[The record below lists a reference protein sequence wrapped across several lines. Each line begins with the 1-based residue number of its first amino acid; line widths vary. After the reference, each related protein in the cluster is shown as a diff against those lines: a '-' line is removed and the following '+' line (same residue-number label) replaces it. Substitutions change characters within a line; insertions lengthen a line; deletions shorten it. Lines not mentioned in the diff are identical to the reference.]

1 MPIRYTKKSIFNI
14 EADAVVNTVNCKG
27 VMGKGLALEF
37 KKRFPEMYK
46 EYRRK
51 CEEGE
56 IRIGY
61 IHLYEIRQKRIDSP
75 FKFILNF
82 PTKKD
87 WRHKSKTEYIEEGLK
102 YFRKYVA
109 DYLRRGIK
117 TVVFPKL
124 GCQHGGLNWEKEVK
138 PLMEKYLENL
148 DLNIYISLNEPFKI
162 KIKELYKNQTNI
174 IVEGIIS
181 KIRKESNIFVP
192 KFGKSILVS
201 CILKDDTGSV
211 PLEIWRIANK
221 TLPNI
226 VEGNKVRLTGAYT
239 KMKFGK
245 IHLIL
250 SLDKNGKIERIS

>member
-109 DYLRRGIK
+109 DY
-117 TVVFPKL
+117 
-124 GCQHGGLNWEKEVK
+124 
-138 PLMEKYLENL
+138 
-148 DLNIYISLNEPFKI
+148 
-162 KIKELYKNQTNI
+162 
-174 IVEGIIS
+174 
-181 KIRKESNIFVP
+181 
-192 KFGKSILVS
+192 
-201 CILKDDTGSV
+201 
-211 PLEIWRIANK
+211 
-221 TLPNI
+221 
-226 VEGNKVRLTGAYT
+226 
-239 KMKFGK
+239 
-245 IHLIL
+245 
-250 SLDKNGKIERIS
+250 